1 MQHPPRIQV
10 RDDTRNSPA
19 VGLLRISPAMLSLR
33 LYPRLE
39 RLGWG
44 GGFLPLSTIQ
54 LLPPSVIN
62 QATLSATCMHE
73 RNSVIR

>member
-1 MQHPPRIQV
+1 MQHPPRIQA

-44 GGFLPLSTIQ
+44 GVF
-54 LLPPSVIN
+54 
-62 QATLSATCMHE
+62 ATSHHTVTAAIGHQPGD
-73 RNSVIR
+73 NNISDVYA

>member
-1 MQHPPRIQV
+1 MQHPPRIQA

-39 RLGWG
+39 RLDWG
-44 GGFLPLSTIQ
+44 RLS
-54 LLPPSVIN
+54 
-62 QATLSATCMHE
+62 E
-73 RNSVIR
+73 NSDLMA